1 MTGSAPEKFTYI
13 QAIKSALDE
22 ALEKDSQVI
31 LFGEDVGDKEGGG
44 VMTVTAGLSTKFGD
58 ERVRTTPISEQA
70 IAGAGVGAALAG
82 MRPVVEIMLMNFMT
96 VAMDQVVNHAA
107 KLRFMSGGATNVP
120 LTIRTMT
127 GAGVAAGG
135 QHSDMLEAWFAH
147 TAGIKVVLPSSP
159 ADAKGLLLSCIFDND
174 PCIFVENTASYG
186 MSGPVLPPGTTIPLG
201 KANILGEGSDVTLI
215 TYGPRQV
222 ADSLVV
228 SEKLAK
234 SGVSVEII
242 DLRTVAPFDKETVL
256 ESVRKTGRAVI
267 VHEAVRN
274 FGVGAEISA
283 CIGEEVLDSLKAP
296 VQRIGS
302 VYAPVPFSE
311 PLEQAWMP
319 SQAEI
324 EAAVLQCMK

>member
-22 ALEKDSQVI
+22 ALEKDPQVI

-311 PLEQAWMP
+311 PLEKAWMP
-319 SQAEI
+319 SQVEI